1 MLPKSAIFRMSN
13 DAVFMLDNTKFM
25 PFPTIVTIVAFIIAS
40 SFANAQFWEVTSGP
54 PASTTC
60 LVTNSKGYVFAGIE
74 SSAVYRTID
83 NGATWER
90 KDRGIDD
97 GGPYVYPVN
106 QIRVGYNDVLFA
118 AVNGLG
124 ILKSVDD
131 GETWEKLNI
140 NINIVPNSRLT
151 VSTKVLPNNKMALFV
166 GYDAGPPNLLLRF
179 SDDDGETFDSI
190 PKNGLPNSYITS
202 IYDVFLSPNSDK
214 MFIAVS
220 YNMGLFRT
228 TNRGKSWR
236 RIENSDTPS
245 GESGDNFLTFAAD
258 RSGRIFVGRNALP
271 ASVRTPN
278 AVVMR
283 SSDDGEGWTY
293 LLDGWDN
300 RDITNNK
307 ITGIAFGANDEVWTI
322 TEKES
327 GTFFSSNGGDSWINR
342 NEGLESNGSG
352 KGIATTLNNSVFVA
366 PLGGQVYRHLIVNSV
381 NERSGSDLR
390 VIRAMPNPASDIFTL
405 YFDTEVQQSITL
417 QLVSTDGRLVSEYN
431 KIYEPGNQRA
441 SIDVSS
447 LPPGIYGWRLIAGG
461 GFASGVVPVISH

>member
-1 MLPKSAIFRMSN
+1 
-13 DAVFMLDNTKFM
+13 M
-25 PFPTIVTIVAFIIAS
+25 PFLKIAAIVAFILTS

-54 PASTTC
+54 PASSTC

-74 SSAVYRTID
+74 SSAVYRSMD

-90 KDRGIDD
+90 KDKGIDD

-106 QIRVGYNDVLFA
+106 QIKVGYNDVLYA

-131 GETWEKLNI
+131 GETWKKLNI
-140 NINIVPNSRLT
+140 NNIDIVPNARLT
-151 VSTKVLPNNKMALFV
+151 VSTKVLPNNRTALFV

-179 SDDDGETFDSI
+179 SEDDGETFDSI
-190 PKNGLPNSYITS
+190 PKNGLPNRYITS

-228 TNRGKSWR
+228 TNRGQSWR

-271 ASVRTPN
+271 GSVRTPN

-283 SSDDGEGWTY
+283 SSNDGEGWTY

-307 ITGIAFGANDEVWTI
+307 ITGIAFGANDDVWTI

-327 GTFFSSNGGDSWINR
+327 GTFYSSNGGDSWISR

-352 KGIATTLNNSVFVA
+352 KGIATTLNNHVFVA
-366 PLGGQVYRHLIVNSV
+366 PLGGQVYRHLMVNSV
-381 NERSGSDLR
+381 DEHSASGLG
-390 VIRAMPNPASDIFTL
+390 VIRAAPNPASDLFTL
-405 YFDTEVQQSITL
+405 SFDTEVRQSVTL
-417 QLVSTDGRLVSEYN
+417 QLVSTDGRMVSEYN

-441 SIDVSS
+441 SIDVSN
-447 LPPGIYGWRLIAGG
+447 LPPGIYGWRIISGRG
-461 GFASGVVPVISH
+461 VASGVVPVISH